1 MSNETVNP
9 ETGEITAKIS
19 AADVAEESVGARCE
33 MWSAFIKAQAVIE
46 QPKRTKPVTVR
57 TKDGQYKF
65 DYAPI
70 EEVMAVAKKPLADN
84 GLAIRQMIIEKNT
97 RSYIRTHIV
106 HVSGEYM
113 ENDYPIIV
121 GGPSAQSYAG
131 GVTYA
136 RRYGI
141 LLALGIAS
149 EDDDGNAADGNTII
163 SGGPGGASGGPPN
176 APTNRRPATT
186 PVQQPDP
193 NRTAATEARNRLRD
207 GIDNAKALNQ
217 LPALTKEDET
227 LIRSVVSGNDRIGDR
242 IWQSL
247 IDLDAEKR
255 LALAQAEADQIDE
268 DPFDSFMRPEDTGN
282 ALGR

>member
-9 ETGEITAKIS
+9 ETGEIS
-19 AADVAEESVGARCE
+19 VPPRVAEEPVGARCE
-33 MWSAFIKAQAVIE
+33 MWAAFIKAQAVME
-46 QPKRTKPVTVR
+46 QPKRTKPVTVK

-70 EEVMAVAKKPLADN
+70 EEVMAVAKKPLAEN
-84 GLAIRQMIIEKNT
+84 GLAIRQMIVEKNT
-97 RSYIRTHIV
+97 RSYIRTQIV
-106 HVSGEYM
+106 HVSGEFM

-141 LLALGIAS
+141 LLALGIAA

-163 SGGPGGASGGPPN
+163 SGGPGGASVGPPN

-186 PVQQPDP
+186 PVQQP
-193 NRTAATEARNRLRD
+193 N
-207 GIDNAKALNQ
+207 
-217 LPALTKEDET
+217 
-227 LIRSVVSGNDRIGDR
+227 LIRDAAVETRNKVRAAIENARSTDELNHAWTEDDKAKVTAYVQGTDRIGDR
-242 IWQSL
+242 VWATL
-247 IDLDAEKR
+247 MKEDADKR
-255 LALAQAEADQIDE
+255 LKLVGEADE
-268 DPFDSFMRPEDTGN
+268 PGSAEPEYFDPRDQENVFGAR
-282 ALGR
+282 